1 MRNLITAATLLLAAN
16 GVAAAGF
23 SPWTDA
29 AIATE
34 VIEIQDVSVA
44 SVGFAPWRDRNVVA
58 DIGAAGISADV
69 ALTKAE
75 LNVFRPWS

>member
-1 MRNLITAATLLLAAN
+1 MRTLITAATLLLAAN

-29 AIATE
+29 AITPNA
-34 VIEIQDVSVA
+34 IEIQDVTVESA
-44 SVGFAPWRDRNVVA
+44 GFAPWRDRKVVA
-58 DIGAAGISADV
+58 DVREGANTTDV
-69 ALTKAE
+69 AYTQGG